1 MWGCVHVVSDT
12 KGSSEINGISI
23 ILTQTQLFQVHEA

>member
-12 KGSSEINGISI
+12 KGSSEINGIG
-23 ILTQTQLFQVHEA
+23 ILTQTQLFKAHEA

>member
-1 MWGCVHVVSDT
+1 MVSDT
-12 KGSSEINGISI
+12 KGSNEINGIGI